1 MYNTQGHRENQTW
14 GKSFRLIAFYLE
26 DQCTNLF
33 EFKLLTIFMLLNI
46 YTLSEGED
54 WLMISTIQ
62 TKGDYIIQ

>member
-54 WLMISTIQ
+54 
-62 TKGDYIIQ
+62 